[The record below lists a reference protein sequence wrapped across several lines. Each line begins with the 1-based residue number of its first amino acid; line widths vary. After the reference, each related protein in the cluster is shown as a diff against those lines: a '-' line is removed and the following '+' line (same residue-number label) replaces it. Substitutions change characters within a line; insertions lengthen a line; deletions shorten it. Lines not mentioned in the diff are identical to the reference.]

1 MSMVVEKP
9 GMLTT
14 VQDAGRFGRRGIGVV
29 TAGAVD
35 PFAFRTAN
43 ALVAN
48 APGAAVLEMTLTGAV
63 LRFEQEAVV
72 AFCGAEMDAHAEG
85 GPPLPGWR
93 PVLVRSG
100 TVLRFG
106 SARSGV
112 RAYLAVAGGFA
123 VPAVLGSRSTYVP
136 ARFGGLAGRPLQAG
150 DRLPVGPPPALAAAL
165 HARLA
170 AAAAPGAALSPAP
183 WALAREARPP
193 YAEHPAIRAV
203 RGREAESF
211 EARSLEAFF
220 SAPYRVTAQ
229 SDRMGC
235 RLDGERLALISPLEM
250 ISEAVTPGT
259 IQVPPDGQP
268 IVLLADVQTTG
279 GYPRIAQ
286 VAAVDLP
293 LVAQARPGSRL
304 RFTEI
309 TAPEA
314 QALYILR
321 ELAFR
326 QLAAAVEARIKSL

>member
-1 MSMVVEKP
+1 M
-9 GMLTT
+9 
-14 VQDAGRFGRRGIGVV
+14 
-29 TAGAVD
+29 
-35 PFAFRTAN
+35 
-43 ALVAN
+43 
-48 APGAAVLEMTLTGAV
+48 
-63 LRFEQEAVV
+63 
-72 AFCGAEMDAHAEG
+72 
-85 GPPLPGWR
+85 
-93 PVLVRSG
+93 
-100 TVLRFG
+100 
-106 SARSGV
+106 
-112 RAYLAVAGGFA
+112 
-123 VPAVLGSRSTYVP
+123 
-136 ARFGGLAGRPLQAG
+136 
-150 DRLPVGPPPALAAAL
+150 
-165 HARLA
+165 
-170 AAAAPGAALSPAP
+170 LSPAP

-211 EARSLEAFF
+211 EAYSLEAFF

-235 RLDGERLALISPLEM
+235 RLDGERLVLSSPLEM

-268 IVLLADVQTTG
+268 IVLLADAQTTG

-293 LVAQARPGSRL
+293 LVAQARPGGML

-326 QLAAAVEARIKSL
+326 QLAASVIAGIKSL